1 MKPASSSLLRRSA
14 ARRGVTLIEG
24 LAASAILALG
34 ISGAFGGLVLASQQ
48 NTSAGRLSQ
57 ASAIAQQ
64 VRAGLQMQGRARL
77 LATTGPMHA
86 SRCSS
91 VATVRELADGLE
103 TLPGACVIDLDAF
116 EDAAPDVS
124 DLVPGY
130 APEERELY
138 RRVLVWTTLTDI
150 DTVAV
155 VVSFR
160 SGGSRRFVKQ
170 FVALYNPAV
179 NGAGVEL

>member
-1 MKPASSSLLRRSA
+1 MKPASSFLRRST

-34 ISGAFGGLVLASQQ
+34 ISGVFGGLVLASQQ

-57 ASAIAQQ
+57 ASAVAQQ
-64 VRAGLQMQGRARL
+64 VRAGLQTQGRARL
-77 LATTGPMHA
+77 LASTGPLHS
-86 SRCSS
+86 SRCSA
-91 VATVRELADGLE
+91 VAAVRELADGLD
-103 TLPGACVIDLDAF
+103 TLAGACVIDLDAF
-116 EDAAPDVS
+116 EDAAPVVS
-124 DLVPGY
+124 DLVPSY

-138 RRVLVWTTLTDI
+138 RRVLVWTPATEI

-160 SGGSRRFVKQ
+160 GGGSRRFVKQ